1 VEGKVTYFETTMWP
15 HLRAAY
21 NYARWL
27 VRNKHDA
34 EDVVQESF
42 LKAYRALDTF
52 RGGDARVWMLA
63 IVRRSAMDLLR
74 RNKSSLELNRS
85 AEGPEPRDDSPDP
98 ERTLLDQSR
107 RERVRQAIDRLAP
120 EFRETLVLREI
131 EGLSYKEIGAVL
143 NIPIG
148 TVMSR
153 LSRARN
159 LLMGELV
166 AEKELRHDLP

>member
-1 VEGKVTYFETTMWP
+1 MEGKVTYFETTMWP

-27 VRNKHDA
+27 VRNNHDA

-63 IVRRSAMDLLR
+63 IVRRSAFDLLR

-85 AEGPEPRDDSPDP
+85 AEAPEPVDDSPDP
-98 ERTLLDQSR
+98 ERALLDQSR
-107 RERVRQAIDRLAP
+107 RERVRQAIARLAP

-131 EGLSYKEIGAVL
+131 EGLSYKEIGTVL

-166 AEKELRHDLP
+166 AEKEVRHDLP

>member
-1 VEGKVTYFETTMWP
+1 VAASANGLQLCALAGPQQPRCRRCRAGILLEGVPGLGYFSRRRRQG
-15 HLRAAY
+15 L
-21 NYARWL
+21 
-27 VRNKHDA
+27 DA
-34 EDVVQESF
+34 GHCASLGAGFIATEQ
-42 LKAYRALDTF
+42 
-52 RGGDARVWMLA
+52 
-63 IVRRSAMDLLR
+63 
-74 RNKSSLELNRS
+74 SSLELNRS
-85 AEGPEPRDDSPDP
+85 ADGPEPRDDSPDP

-107 RERVRQAIDRLAP
+107 RERVRQAIARLAP

-131 EGLSYKEIGAVL
+131 EELSYKEIGAVL

-166 AEKELRHDLP
+166 AEKEVRHDLP